1 MEASNFKYKSNYT
14 ENIFTSIDYIHF
26 MVQYEGSYKDSL
38 NIPGVYLT
46 IINESYAIL
55 SVNFSRVKN
64 YANTDELAKLINNRE
79 NKGDFYIVY
88 IQPTELYTLQTISAI
103 EASGVYLLEEQK
115 ALGLTGKGVVVGI
128 IDTGIDYLNEE
139 FMDNEGN
146 TRISFIW
153 DQTIDTNLTKG
164 SRVPFGALYTRDD
177 INKAIVAERNGENP
191 YDIVPSKDVIGH
203 GTSMA
208 GIVGARGK
216 NPKIKGIA
224 PECEFAI
231 IKLAQAIGFKAR
243 NGYGDDRVIYGSPVI
258 FSAISILEEYLK
270 AQKNPLVILLPL
282 GTNSGNHKGEH
293 MLDDYIQSITS
304 NIGIAVV
311 SGTGNEAIENGHV
324 SGIIQNKDEE
334 EVIEIII
341 AKEQKDFFVEVWVD
355 LPNIA
360 EISLISPSGQSTGF
374 IQIALNIET
383 GYTFTFEKT
392 KTVIYYYI
400 PERYSGDELI
410 RVYFENITSGI
421 WRIALKLKLGE
432 FATYNMWMM
441 QKDLIWP
448 GTRFSPSNPYG
459 TVTIPGDSTFVIT
472 VAAYNQNNNNLLAY
486 SGTAFKNDIED
497 KIDFAAGG
505 VNTLTVGLN
514 NTVTTVNGT
523 SLSAAIGA
531 GACVLLFQWGIVDGN
546 YPYMYTESIKTFL
559 NRGTV
564 RRKGEQYPNPHLGY
578 GIINFYEIFDNMT

>member
-1 MEASNFKYKSNYT
+1 MEFSNSKYKPNYT
-14 ENIFTSIDYIHF
+14 ENIFINIDYTHF
-26 MVQYEGSYKDSL
+26 MVQYEGVYKDNL
-38 NIPGVYLT
+38 NIQGIYLT
-46 IINESYAIL
+46 LIDESYAIL
-55 SVNFSRVKN
+55 SVNSFKLAN
-64 YANTDELAKLINNRE
+64 YADINELAKLINNRE
-79 NKGDFYIVY
+79 NKNDFYIVY
-88 IQPTELYTLQTISAI
+88 IQPAELYTLQEISAI
-103 EASGVYLLEEQK
+103 EASGVYLLDEQK
-115 ALGLTGKGVVVGI
+115 NLGLTGKGVVVGI

-231 IKLAQAIGFKAR
+231 IKLAQAVGFKSR
-243 NGYGDDRVIYGSPVI
+243 NGYGADRVMYGSPVI

-334 EVIEIII
+334 EVIDIII

-410 RVYFENITSGI
+410 RVYFENITPGI

>member
-1 MEASNFKYKSNYT
+1 MEFSDFKYKTTYT
-14 ENIFTSIDYIHF
+14 KNIFVDIDYIHF
-26 MVQYEGSYKDSL
+26 MVQYEGTYKEPV
-38 NIPGVYLT
+38 NIRGVYLT
-46 IINESYAIL
+46 IIDESYAIL
-55 SVNFSRVKN
+55 SVNSSELVN
-64 YANTDELAKLINNRE
+64 YADVNELAKLINNRE
-79 NKGDFYIVY
+79 NKSNFYVVY
-88 IQPTELYTLQTISAI
+88 IQPAELYTLQEISAI
-103 EASGVYLLEEQK
+103 EASGAYLLDEQK
-115 ALGLTGKGVVVGI
+115 DLGLTGKGVVVGI

-139 FMDNEGN
+139 FMDDEGN
-146 TRISFIW
+146 TRINFIW
-153 DQTIDTNLTKG
+153 DQTIDTNVTKG
-164 SRVPFGALYTRDD
+164 SRVPFGELYISDD
-177 INKAIVAERNGENP
+177 INKAIAAKRNGENP
-191 YDIVPSKDVIGH
+191 YDIVPSKDVVGH

-216 NPKIKGIA
+216 NHEIKGIA

-231 IKLAQAIGFKAR
+231 IKLAQAISFKAR
-243 NGYGDDRVIYGSPVI
+243 NGYGDDRIIYGSPVI
-258 FSAISILEEYLK
+258 FSAIGILEEYLK
-270 AQKNPLVILLPL
+270 AQKKPLVVLLPL

-304 NIGIAVV
+304 NIGIALV

-334 EVIEIII
+334 EVIDVII
-341 AKEQKDFFVEVWVD
+341 AKEQKDFFMEVWVD

-360 EISLISPSGQSTGF
+360 EVSLISPSGQSTDF
-374 IQIALNIET
+374 IQVALNVES
-383 GYTFTFEKT
+383 GYAFTFEKT
-392 KTVIYYYI
+392 KAVIYYYI

-410 RVYFENITSGI
+410 RIHFDSITPGI

-441 QKDLIWP
+441 QKNLIWP

-505 VNTLTVGLN
+505 VNTLTVRLN
-514 NTVTTVNGT
+514 NTVRPISGT

-564 RRKGEQYPNPHLGY
+564 RRKGDSYPNPHLGY

>member
-1 MEASNFKYKSNYT
+1 MEFSNSKYKATYT
-14 ENIFTSIDYIHF
+14 ENIFVRIDYTHF
-26 MVQYEGSYKDSL
+26 MVQYEGVYKDSL
-38 NIPGVYLT
+38 KIQGIYLT
-46 IINESYAIL
+46 VIDESYAIL
-55 SVNFSRVKN
+55 SVSSSNLSN
-64 YANTDELAKLINNRE
+64 YADINELAKLINNRE
-79 NKGDFYIVY
+79 NESDFYIVY
-88 IQPTELYTLQTISAI
+88 IQPAELYTLQEISAI
-103 EASGVYLLEEQK
+103 EASGAYLLDEQK
-115 ALGLTGKGVVVGI
+115 NLGLTGEGVVVGI

-139 FMDNEGN
+139 FMDDEGN

-153 DQTIDTNLTKG
+153 DQTIDIDVTKG
-164 SRVPFGALYTRDD
+164 RPVPFGGLYIRDD
-177 INKAIVAERNGENP
+177 INKAIAAKRNGENP

-224 PECEFAI
+224 PDCEFAV
-231 IKLAQAIGFKAR
+231 IKLAQAVGFKAR
-243 NGYGDDRVIYGSPVI
+243 NGYGADRVMYGSPVI
-258 FSAISILEEYLK
+258 FSAIGILEEYLK
-270 AQKNPLVILLPL
+270 SQKKPLVILLPL

-324 SGIIQNKDEE
+324 SGIMQNKGDEE
-334 EVIEIII
+334 VVDIII
-341 AKEQKDFFVEVWVD
+341 AKEQKDFFMEVWVD

-360 EISLISPSGQSTGF
+360 EVSLISPSGQSTDF
-374 IQIALNIET
+374 IQVALNVEA
-383 GYTFTFEKT
+383 GYAFTFEKT
-392 KTVIYYYI
+392 KAVIYYYI

-410 RVYFENITSGI
+410 RIYFDNITPGI
-421 WRIALKLKLGE
+421 WRVALKLKLGE

-441 QKDLIWP
+441 QKDLIHP

-486 SGTAFKNDIED
+486 SGTAFKNDIDD

-514 NTVTTVNGT
+514 DTVRVINGT

-531 GACVLLFQWGIVDGN
+531 GACVLLFQWGIVNGN

-564 RRKGEQYPNPHLGY
+564 KRKGDKYPNPHLGY

>member
-1 MEASNFKYKSNYT
+1 MEISKSKYKSNYT
-14 ENIFTSIDYIHF
+14 ENIFINRDYIHF
-26 MVQYEGSYKDSL
+26 MIQYEGFYIEPL

-46 IINESYAIL
+46 IIDESYAIL
-55 SVNFSRVKN
+55 SVNSYNLEN
-64 YANTDELAKLINNRE
+64 YVDIDEIAKLV
-79 NKGDFYIVY
+79 NKSESKRDFSIVY
-88 IQPTELYTLQTISAI
+88 IQPAELYTLQEISAI
-103 EASGVYLLEEQK
+103 EAAGVYLLDEQK
-115 ALGLTGKGVVVGI
+115 GLGLTGKDVVVGI

-139 FMDNEGN
+139 FMDAKGN
-146 TRISFIW
+146 TRINFIW
-153 DQTIDTNLTKG
+153 DQTINTNVTED
-164 SRVPFGALYTRDD
+164 SRVPFGELYVSDD
-177 INKAIVAERNGENP
+177 INKAITAKRNGEDP
-191 YDIVPSKDVIGH
+191 YAIVPSKDIVGH

-208 GIVGARGK
+208 GIVGARGE
-216 NPKIKGIA
+216 NPEIKGIA

-231 IKLAQAIGFKAR
+231 IKLAQAVSFKAR
-243 NGYGDDRVIYGSPVI
+243 NGYGDDRVMYGSPVI
-258 FSAISILEEYLK
+258 FSAIAILEEYLK
-270 AQKNPLVILLPL
+270 AQKKPLVVLLPL

-324 SGIIQNKDEE
+324 SGIMQNKDDE
-334 EVIEIII
+334 EVVDVII
-341 AKEQKDFFVEVWVD
+341 AKGQKDFFLEIWVD

-360 EISLISPSGQSTGF
+360 EVSLISPSGQSTDF
-374 IQIALNIET
+374 IQVALNVEA
-383 GYTFTFEKT
+383 GYSFTFEKT
-392 KTVIYYYI
+392 KSVIYYYI

-410 RVYFENITSGI
+410 RIYFKDITPGI
-421 WRIALKLKLGE
+421 WRVALKLRLGE

-441 QKDLIWP
+441 QKDLIYP

-472 VAAYNQNNNNLLAY
+472 VAAYDQNNNNLLAY
-486 SGTAFKNDIED
+486 SGTAFKNDIDD

-514 NTVTTVNGT
+514 NTVRPISGT

-531 GACVLLFQWGIVDGN
+531 GACVLLFQWGIVNGN

-564 RRKGEQYPNPHLGY
+564 KRKGDRYPNPHLGY